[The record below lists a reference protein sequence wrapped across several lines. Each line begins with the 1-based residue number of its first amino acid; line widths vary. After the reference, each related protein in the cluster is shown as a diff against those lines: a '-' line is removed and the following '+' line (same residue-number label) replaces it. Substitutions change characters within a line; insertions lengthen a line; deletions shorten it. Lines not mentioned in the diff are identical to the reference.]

1 MIDLVYNTVL
11 AIANKEQRGGI
22 SPEKFNYLAGLA
34 VMDIYTSYDIAM
46 YLNKAN
52 RGRTSK
58 GLNDKEKMERERYE
72 YFLKP
77 DVVNQ
82 SSGVYSLPSD
92 CNFLDL
98 VLVGSNEVEEVT
110 SPRQFNLLQ
119 KSEDFKATDTY
130 PVYLKTTSSIQVT
143 PSTITGS
150 LNLYYVRQP
159 LMPKWTYA
167 IVSNAPLFNP
177 NAGDFSDIDLH
188 QSEQS
193 NIIINILSQIGINLK
208 ENELVQY
215 AELIKDKKERAEN
228 IT

>member
-22 SPEKFNYLAGLA
+22 SPEKFDYLAGMA

-52 RGRTSK
+52 RGRTAK

-72 YFLKP
+72 FFLTTNT
-77 DVVNQ
+77 VSQ
-82 SSGVYSLPSD
+82 SGGLYALPSD

-98 VLVGSNEVEEVT
+98 VLVGSEEVEEVT
-110 SPRQFNLLQ
+110 SPKQFNLLG
-119 KSEDFKATDTY
+119 KSEDFKATDKY
-130 PVYLKTTSSIQVT
+130 PIYLRIGSNLKVAPNTV
-143 PSTITGS
+143 TGS
-150 LNLYYVRQP
+150 LELYYVRQP
-159 LMPKWTYA
+159 IMPKWTYTV
-167 IVSNAPLFNP
+167 VSAAPLFNP
-177 NAGDFSDIDLH
+177 NANDFSDIDLH
-188 QSEQS
+188 ISEQS
-193 NIIINILSQIGINLK
+193 NVIINILSQLGIKLK

-215 AELIKDKKERAEN
+215 AELIKDKKERTEN